1 MAAHIDQLI
10 MFGAGVWM
18 TAAGFGYLDVGAR
31 QDWLIRIIGQFRWAG
46 PPLIVFSIILLF
58 AP

>member
-1 MAAHIDQLI
+1 MAYIDQLI

-18 TAAGFGYLDVGAR
+18 TAAGFGYFDIGLWGGGLD
-31 QDWLIRIIGQFRWAG
+31 RIVGQFRWAG
-46 PPLIVFSIILLF
+46 PLLIGISIVLLF